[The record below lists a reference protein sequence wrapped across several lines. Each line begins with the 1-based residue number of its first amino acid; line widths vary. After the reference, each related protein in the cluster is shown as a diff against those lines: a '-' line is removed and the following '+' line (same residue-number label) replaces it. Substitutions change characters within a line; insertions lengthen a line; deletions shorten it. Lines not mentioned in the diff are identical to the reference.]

1 MNCTFGIVNHGSFE
15 ERYLV
20 TDRFCYYTGQV
31 TSSSAG
37 QSVSPVFFKQVSV
50 IIVRMNENT
59 QGELVDPL
67 SPRSELS
74 LLSSVWSPERF
85 GSHLINQ
92 LDTDIYQLAYRLFF
106 NNKEL

>member
-1 MNCTFGIVNHGSFE
+1 MKNQKKIERCCVLFFFPNSIQQKIKMNCTFGIVNHGIFE

-20 TDRFCYYTGQV
+20 TDIFCYYTGQV

-74 LLSSVWSPERF
+74 LLSSV
-85 GSHLINQ
+85 
-92 LDTDIYQLAYRLFF
+92 
-106 NNKEL
+106 

>member
-1 MNCTFGIVNHGSFE
+1 MNCTFRIVNHGSFE

-50 IIVRMNENT
+50 IIVRMNKNT
-59 QGELVDPL
+59 HSKLVDPL
-67 SPRSELS
+67 SPRSDLS
-74 LLSSVWSPERF
+74 LLSSV
-85 GSHLINQ
+85 
-92 LDTDIYQLAYRLFF
+92 
-106 NNKEL
+106 

>member
-1 MNCTFGIVNHGSFE
+1 MKNPKKIESCCVLLFFSKFNSAKKKKMNCTFGIVNHGSFE

-50 IIVRMNENT
+50 IIVRKNENT

-74 LLSSVWSPERF
+74 LLSSV
-85 GSHLINQ
+85 
-92 LDTDIYQLAYRLFF
+92 
-106 NNKEL
+106 

>member
-85 GSHLINQ
+85 HIFGSHLINQ
-92 LDTDIYQLAYRLFF
+92 LDRQLSISISIIL
-106 NNKEL
+106 

>member
-1 MNCTFGIVNHGSFE
+1 MNCTFGIVNHGGFE

-50 IIVRMNENT
+50 IIVRMNDNT

-67 SPRSELS
+67 SPKCLVTREVSHFWQSLDKPAGYRHLS
-74 LLSSVWSPERF
+74 IGISIIL
-85 GSHLINQ
+85 
-92 LDTDIYQLAYRLFF
+92 
-106 NNKEL
+106 

>member
-1 MNCTFGIVNHGSFE
+1 MKNQKKIESCCVLFFFPNSIQQKIKMNCTFGIVNHGSFE

-50 IIVRMNENT
+50 IIVRMNKNT
-59 QGELVDPL
+59 HGKLVDPL
-67 SPRSELS
+67 SPRSELP
-74 LLSSVWSPERF
+74 LLSSV
-85 GSHLINQ
+85 
-92 LDTDIYQLAYRLFF
+92 
-106 NNKEL
+106 

>member
-1 MNCTFGIVNHGSFE
+1 MKNQKKIESCCVLFFFFQIQFSKKKKMNCTFGIVNHGSFE

-50 IIVRMNENT
+50 IIVRKNENT

-74 LLSSVWSPERF
+74 LLSSV
-85 GSHLINQ
+85 
-92 LDTDIYQLAYRLFF
+92 
-106 NNKEL
+106 

>member
-1 MNCTFGIVNHGSFE
+1 MNCAFGIVNHGSFE

-50 IIVRMNENT
+50 RMNENT

-74 LLSSVWSPERF
+74 FLSRV
-85 GSHLINQ
+85 
-92 LDTDIYQLAYRLFF
+92 
-106 NNKEL
+106 